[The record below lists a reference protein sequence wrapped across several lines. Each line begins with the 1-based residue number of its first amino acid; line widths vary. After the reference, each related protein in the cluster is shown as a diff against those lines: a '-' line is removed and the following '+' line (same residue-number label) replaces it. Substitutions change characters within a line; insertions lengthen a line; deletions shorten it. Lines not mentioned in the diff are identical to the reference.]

1 MGKEILTYGDIETE
15 KDKLLATII
24 LLFFKKDVD
33 IEKVL
38 VCNKISIG
46 EKYCKY
52 LIGYLYNDHKIK
64 PLHITL
70 PKTNAYVKSY
80 DGQSK
85 WNNFLIEDDG
95 LLEKYNAIW
104 DKVKADI
111 KKSFI
116 LSKPVYNK

>member
-15 KDKLLATII
+15 KNKLLATII

-46 EKYCKY
+46 GKYYKY
-52 LIGYLYNDHKIK
+52 FIGYLYNDHKIK

-95 LLEKYNAIW
+95 LLGKYNAI
-104 DKVKADI
+104 
-111 KKSFI
+111 
-116 LSKPVYNK
+116 L